1 MSAAPES
8 AVRTRSAAPSEARA
22 RADVPRAH
30 EALDRLSVLVRDGAT
45 ITRRDDQIGAC
56 IDEVVIVVRT
66 ALQLLDELARDPRVA
81 ASCDERLEAARNAM
95 ADAVAEAASGE
106 T

>member
-22 RADVPRAH
+22 RADVPSAH
-30 EALDRLSVLVRDGAT
+30 EALDRLTTLVRDRAT
-45 ITRRDDQIGAC
+45 STPPDEQIGAC
-56 IDEVVIVVRT
+56 VDEVVIVVRT

-81 ASCDERLEAARNAM
+81 ASSAERLEAARKAM
-95 ADAVAEAASGE
+95 AEAVAEAGSGK